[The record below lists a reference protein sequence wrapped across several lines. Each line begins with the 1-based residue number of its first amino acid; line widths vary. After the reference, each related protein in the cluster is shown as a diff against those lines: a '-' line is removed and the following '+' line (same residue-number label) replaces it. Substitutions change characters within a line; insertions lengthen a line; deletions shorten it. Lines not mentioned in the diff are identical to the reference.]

1 MVEFYSPGKLLI
13 TAEYFVLSGAKA
25 FALPTQQG
33 QSMRVTPIEE
43 GVIRWKS
50 HTDTEDVWMDLTLSL
65 DNFECISSR
74 NTALPLIQKLQDI
87 LKCVRTME
95 PKFCST
101 GFEVSTALDFDRNWG
116 LGSSSTF
123 IHNIAHWASVNPY
136 ELLDLTFGGS
146 GYDVAVAHAKS
157 ALFFTRN
164 QYAPLVEPIRFDPP
178 FKDQLYFVYL
188 NQKQDSQKEVA
199 AFYKGRNPSPKEID
213 QISKISVAIT
223 KTKTLDAFNE
233 LLVAHEKLVGFL
245 LEQTPIKEL
254 LFSDFEGEIKSLGA
268 WGGDFILATGNSSTH
283 YFKEKR
289 YATILPYADIIS
301 IQ

>member
-74 NTALPLIQKLQDI
+74 NTVLPLIQKLQDI

-123 IHNIAHWASVNPY
+123 IHNIAQWASVNPY
-136 ELLDLTFGGS
+136 DLLDLTFGGS

-178 FKDQLYFVYL
+178 FKD
-188 NQKQDSQKEVA
+188 
-199 AFYKGRNPSPKEID
+199 
-213 QISKISVAIT
+213 
-223 KTKTLDAFNE
+223 
-233 LLVAHEKLVGFL
+233 
-245 LEQTPIKEL
+245 
-254 LFSDFEGEIKSLGA
+254 
-268 WGGDFILATGNSSTH
+268 
-283 YFKEKR
+283 
-289 YATILPYADIIS
+289 
-301 IQ
+301 